1 MERDVWADDEK
12 ANWWGIWAGLSH
24 CGHCHALSK
33 SAAKCPQCGYE
44 AEPTQWRTEMFDGVP
59 REVPQFVTQGAI
71 SWSTN
76 VLLQLMKREW
86 ARPGIELDYFA
97 HRPPEKQPSQRMM
110 IVILFW
116 TLFEHLMDRF
126 FEAATAALPE
136 GVGRDLLRRY
146 ASIGSRMD
154 RLYGL
159 LFNARLQDDLAALG
173 YGSVYAHLME
183 VQRRRNEF
191 VHGNAEAI
199 DDVLVLTT
207 VERLH
212 EVQEAWVA
220 LYNKRCTGN
229 AKAPPVWKGSSPL

>member
-1 MERDVWADDEK
+1 MWADDKEQ
-12 ANWWGIWAGLSH
+12 ANWWGIWSGLSH
-24 CGHCHALSK
+24 CGRCHTLSK
-33 SAAKCPQCGYE
+33 SAACPQCGYQP
-44 AEPTQWRTEMFDGVP
+44 EPYDMRTVTIDGVTKDVP
-59 REVPQFVTQGAI
+59 RFITQGAI

-86 ARPGIELDYFA
+86 ARPGIELDYFS

-126 FEAATAALPE
+126 FEAATASLPE

-154 RLYGL
+154 RLYSL
-159 LFNARLQDDLAALG
+159 LFETSLQEDLTALG
-173 YGSVYAHLME
+173 HGSVYTHLVE

-199 DDVLVLTT
+199 DDTLVYET
-207 VERLH
+207 VEKLH
-212 EVQEAWVA
+212 KVQEAWVA
-220 LYNKRCTGN
+220 LYNKRCTGMAN
-229 AKAPPVWKGSSPL
+229 APPVWKGSSPF

>member
-1 MERDVWADDEK
+1 MWADDEK
-12 ANWWGIWAGLSH
+12 ANWWGIWSGLSH
-24 CGHCHALSK
+24 CGQCHALGK
-33 SAAKCPQCGYE
+33 ATKCSLCDYEPQPDMMKMQT
-44 AEPTQWRTEMFDGVP
+44 ADGVV
-59 REVPQFVTQGAI
+59 REVPRFITQGAI

-86 ARPGIELDYFA
+86 ERPKTELEYFS
-97 HRPPEKQPSQRMM
+97 HRPTGKQPSQRVI

-126 FEAATAALPE
+126 FEAATASLPK

-154 RLYGL
+154 RLYRL
-159 LFNARLQDDLAALG
+159 LFDTNLKEDLSALG
-173 YGSVYAHLME
+173 YGAICAHLME
-183 VQRRRNEF
+183 IQERRNEF

-199 DDVLVLTT
+199 DDTLVHVT
-207 VERLH
+207 VEKLH

-229 AKAPPVWKGSSPL
+229 PNAPPVWQGSSPF